1 MAVQAPRMTPA
12 QHRASDPAAS
22 VWVGASAGTGKTKV
36 LTDRVLRLLLG
47 GTAPE
52 RILCLTFTRAA
63 AAEMALRITRD
74 LARWT
79 VADDDALAASLKVL
93 TGAEPAQATLDR
105 ARRLFAAVLDVPDG
119 LKIQTIHAFCQS
131 LLRRFPLEAGVAPN
145 FEIADER
152 MSAALLGTARA
163 RLLSNARPGIDDA
176 LASALATMTAVIGEE
191 GFGALLANVSRERDR
206 FSSLIARHGGIEG
219 TIGALRARL
228 SVAEG
233 ATPDALLAEGCA
245 EGAFDGDAWRAPPA
259 CSPEG
264 P

>member
-1 MAVQAPRMTPA
+1 M
-12 QHRASDPAAS
+12 
-22 VWVGASAGTGKTKV
+22 
-36 LTDRVLRLLLG
+36 
-47 GTAPE
+47 
-52 RILCLTFTRAA
+52 
-63 AAEMALRITRD
+63 
-74 LARWT
+74 
-79 VADDDALAASLKVL
+79 
-93 TGAEPAQATLDR
+93 
-105 ARRLFAAVLDVPDG
+105 LDVPDG

-152 MSAALLGTARA
+152 MSAALLGAARA

-176 LASALATMTAVIGEE
+176 LASALATMTAVTGEE

-228 SVAEG
+228 GVAEG

-245 EGAFDGDAWRAPPA
+245 GGTFDGDELGRAPPA

>member
-1 MAVQAPRMTPA
+1 MAAHAPRMTPA

-131 LLRRFPLEAGVAPN
+131 LLRRFPLEAGRCSQ
-145 FEIADER
+145 F
-152 MSAALLGTARA
+152 
-163 RLLSNARPGIDDA
+163 
-176 LASALATMTAVIGEE
+176 
-191 GFGALLANVSRERDR
+191 RDR
-206 FSSLIARHGGIEG
+206 RRAHECGTPWRGARTPAEQRPARH
-219 TIGALRARL
+219 
-228 SVAEG
+228 
-233 ATPDALLAEGCA
+233 
-245 EGAFDGDAWRAPPA
+245 
-259 CSPEG
+259 
-264 P
+264 